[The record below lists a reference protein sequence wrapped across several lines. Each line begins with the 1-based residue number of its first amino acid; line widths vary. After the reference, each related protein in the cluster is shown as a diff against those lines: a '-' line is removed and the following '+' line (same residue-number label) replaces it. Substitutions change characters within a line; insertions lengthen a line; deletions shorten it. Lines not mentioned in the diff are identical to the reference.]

1 MEKEK
6 EEKLI
11 QAAKED
17 LKAKI
22 SLQDALLIMQKA
34 IEEAVEEAF
43 KVLSEEEKEEAY
55 KKAFKEP

>member
-22 SLQDALLIMQKA
+22 SLQDALLIIQKA